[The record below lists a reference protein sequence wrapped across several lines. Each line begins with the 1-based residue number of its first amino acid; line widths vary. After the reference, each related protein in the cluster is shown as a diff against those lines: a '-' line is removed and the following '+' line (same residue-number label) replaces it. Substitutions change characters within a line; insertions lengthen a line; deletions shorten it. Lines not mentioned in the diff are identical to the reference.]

1 MDLLLSF
8 IVQHIQQEEKQHH
21 CDNHL
26 QVSNVSTACDKP
38 DIYCYQFI
46 YC

>member
-8 IVQHIQQEEKQHH
+8 IVQHIQWEEKQHSH
-21 CDNHL
+21 DNHL
-26 QVSNVSTACDKP
+26 QVTNVSTACVKP